1 LTSFIFYVNIQ
12 ILQKIRKKRNNEQ
25 KKIGREMVANILLY
39 AGSVITIGWGTA
51 HIIAARAVVKG
62 FGDIS
67 EDNKKFIL
75 MEWVA
80 EGLTLCFIGVL
91 VILTNILGGTSNEV
105 SRIVFRI
112 SAGMLLVMAVW
123 TALTGAKTSNIP
135 TKICPFVLTA
145 VAILLVVGSI
155 V

>member
-1 LTSFIFYVNIQ
+1 MI
-12 ILQKIRKKRNNEQ
+12 
-25 KKIGREMVANILLY
+25 ANILLY
-39 AGSVITIGWGTA
+39 TGSIITIGWGIA

-67 EDNKKFIL
+67 EDNRKFIL

-91 VILTNILGGTSNEV
+91 VLLTNILGGTTNSIA
-105 SRIVFRI
+105 RIVFRI
-112 SAGMLLVMAVW
+112 SAGMLIVLAIW

-135 TKICPFVLTA
+135 TKICPFVLTFVA
-145 VAILLVVGSI
+145 VLFIAGSLI
-155 V
+155 

>member
-1 LTSFIFYVNIQ
+1 MT
-12 ILQKIRKKRNNEQ
+12 
-25 KKIGREMVANILLY
+25 ANMLIYL
-39 AGSVITIGWGTA
+39 GSIITIGWGTA

-91 VILTNILGGTSNEV
+91 VLLTGILGGTANDI

-112 SAGMLLVMAVW
+112 SAGMQIVMAGW
-123 TALTGAKTSNIP
+123 TALT
-135 TKICPFVLTA
+135 
-145 VAILLVVGSI
+145 
-155 V
+155 

>member
-1 LTSFIFYVNIQ
+1 MLY
-12 ILQKIRKKRNNEQ
+12 
-25 KKIGREMVANILLY
+25 IGSI
-39 AGSVITIGWGTA
+39 ITIGWGIA

-91 VILTNILGGTSNEV
+91 VLLTDILGDRNNEF
-105 SRIVFRI
+105 RCPELYLRI
-112 SAGMLLVMAVW
+112 SSRDVNCDGNMD
-123 TALTGAKTSNIP
+123 
-135 TKICPFVLTA
+135 
-145 VAILLVVGSI
+145 SI
-155 V
+155 DREPRTF

>member
-1 LTSFIFYVNIQ
+1 MLFAGSI
-12 ILQKIRKKRNNEQ
+12 
-25 KKIGREMVANILLY
+25 ILL
-39 AGSVITIGWGTA
+39 VWGIA

-91 VILTNILGGTSNEV
+91 VFLTNILGGTTNEV
-105 SRIVFRI
+105 SRVVYRI
-112 SAGMLLVMAVW
+112 SAGMLIIMAIW
-123 TALTGAKTSNIP
+123 TGLTGARTSNIP
-135 TKICPFVLTA
+135 TKICPFILTA
-145 VAILLVVGSI
+145 VAVMYVASSLL
-155 V
+155 

>member
-1 LTSFIFYVNIQ
+1 MI
-12 ILQKIRKKRNNEQ
+12 
-25 KKIGREMVANILLY
+25 ANILLY
-39 AGSVITIGWGTA
+39 IGSVITIGWGIA

-80 EGLTLCFIGVL
+80 EGLTLCFIGILVL
-91 VILTNILGGTSNEV
+91 LTGILGGMENEV

-112 SAGMLLVMAVW
+112 CAGMVIVMGVW

-135 TKICPFVLTA
+135 TKICPYVLA
-145 VAILLVVGSI
+145 VVGILFIIGSLI
-155 V
+155 

>member
-1 LTSFIFYVNIQ
+1 
-12 ILQKIRKKRNNEQ
+12 
-25 KKIGREMVANILLY
+25 M
-39 AGSVITIGWGTA
+39 GWGIA

-67 EDNKKFIL
+67 GDNKKFIL

-80 EGLTLCFIGVL
+80 EGLTLCFIGGLVL
-91 VILTNILGGTSNEV
+91 LTGILGGTTNPV
-105 SRIVFRI
+105 ARIVFRT
-112 SAGMLLVMAVW
+112 SAGMLILMAIW

-135 TKICPFVLTA
+135 TKICPIVLTV
-145 VAILLVVGSI
+145 VAILLVVGSF

>member
-1 LTSFIFYVNIQ
+1 MI
-12 ILQKIRKKRNNEQ
+12 
-25 KKIGREMVANILLY
+25 ANVLLY
-39 AGSVITIGWGTA
+39 IGSIISIGWGIA

-91 VILTNILGGTSNEV
+91 VLLTNILGGTTNEL
-105 SRIVFRI
+105 SRVVFRI
-112 SAGMLLVMAVW
+112 SAGMLIVMATW
-123 TALTGAKTSNIP
+123 TALTGARTSNIP
-135 TKICPFVLTA
+135 TKICPYILTA
-145 VAILLVVGSI
+145 VAVMYVVSSLI
-155 V
+155 

>member
-1 LTSFIFYVNIQ
+1 MI
-12 ILQKIRKKRNNEQ
+12 
-25 KKIGREMVANILLY
+25 ANILLY
-39 AGSVITIGWGTA
+39 AGSIIVIGWGIV
-51 HIIAARAVVKG
+51 HIIPAKVVVKG

-91 VILTNILGGTSNEV
+91 VLLTGILGGTTNSV

-112 SAGMLLVMAVW
+112 SAGMLIVMATW
-123 TALTGAKTSNIP
+123 TALTGARTSNIP
-135 TKICPFVLTA
+135 TKICPFVLTV
-145 VAILLVVGSI
+145 VAIMFVVGSLI
-155 V
+155 

>member
-1 LTSFIFYVNIQ
+1 MQ
-12 ILQKIRKKRNNEQ
+12 
-25 KKIGREMVANILLY
+25 
-39 AGSVITIGWGTA
+39 
-51 HIIAARAVVKG
+51 G

-80 EGLTLCFIGVL
+80 EGLTLCFIGILVL
-91 VILTNILGGTSNEV
+91 LTGILGGTANEV

-112 SAGMLLVMAVW
+112 CAGMVIVMGVW

-135 TKICPFVLTA
+135 TKICPYVLA
-145 VAILLVVGSI
+145 VVGILFIIGSLI
-155 V
+155 

>member
-1 LTSFIFYVNIQ
+1 
-12 ILQKIRKKRNNEQ
+12 
-25 KKIGREMVANILLY
+25 MVANILLY
-39 AGSVITIGWGTA
+39 IGSIITMGWGIA

-67 EDNKKFIL
+67 GDNKKFIL

-91 VILTNILGGTSNEV
+91 VMLIGTLGGTMNSV
-105 SRIVFRI
+105 SRIVFKI
-112 SAGMLLVMAVW
+112 SAGMLIAMAIW

-135 TKICPFVLTA
+135 TKICPFVLTF
-145 VAILLVVGSI
+145 VAILWIVGSFI
-155 V
+155 